1 VYTRCPACH
10 TVHPVNAALLAV
22 GGGRYRCGKCSK
34 VSNALE
40 SLFDDWPRPSAA
52 APQPGDIPVL
62 GLSLDIEAAEH
73 SRQAGPDPES
83 GGSGNA
89 GEATG
94 SRGPGRRLRMVWV
107 LGAIVIAAV
116 AAWQWAEFQGKPL
129 LERPQVQAALIQL
142 GLREPP
148 PDKPYRNL
156 DRIHV
161 VSRQLTSHPYLPGQ
175 LRLTATI
182 VNRAKRTQ
190 PYPEIEVALL
200 DAASQVVM
208 KKRIAP
214 KDYLDPASAPGAGM
228 VPQAYLP
235 LVVDLPDPGRQAVG
249 FEIAFR

>member
-1 VYTRCPACH
+1 MYTRCPACH
-10 TVHPVNAALLAV
+10 TVHPLNAALLAA
-22 GGGRYRCGKCSK
+22 GAGRYRCGKCNK
-34 VSNALE
+34 VSDALE
-40 SLFDDWPRPSAA
+40 SLFDDWPEPSARP
-52 APQPGDIPVL
+52 PQPGDIPVF

-73 SRQAGPDPES
+73 SRQAPPDS
-83 GGSGNA
+83 
-89 GEATG
+89 
-94 SRGPGRRLRMVWV
+94 GPGEPRSEADTTRGRASKWWLRMAWI
-107 LGAIVIAAV
+107 LGAIVVVAV
-116 AAWQWAEFQGKPL
+116 AAWQWAEFQDKAL
-129 LERPQVQAALIQL
+129 LERPEVEAALVRL
-142 GLREPP
+142 GLREPL
-148 PDKPYRNL
+148 PDTPFRNL

-190 PYPEIEVALL
+190 PYPEIEVTLL
-200 DAASQVVM
+200 DAANQVVT

-214 KDYLDPASAPGAGM
+214 ADYLDPASAPGAGM